1 MSAGI
6 AIQRGP
12 FDQSIG
18 QHARNII
25 AEIQFWKDT
34 NDWVVGVGGGFAGIQ
49 AAPLSYTDTPPGS
62 GDATRVFASCA
73 DLAQLFNIFHGTAT
87 LGVAKDFTANLKF
100 LTGTP

>member
-6 AIQRGP
+6 TVQRGP

-18 QHARNII
+18 QHARNVID
-25 AEIQFWKDT
+25 EITFW
-34 NDWVVGVGGGFAGIQ
+34 NDLSAWVNGVGGGFSGIQ
-49 AAPLSYTDTPPGS
+49 AAPLSYSDSPPGS

-73 DLAQLFNIFHGTAT
+73 DMAQLFNIFHGTAT